1 MCENEFCN
9 DIHGRFPLSLFQ
21 YFLARP
27 FLLDPFFIH
36 ESFLG
41 FKYRTSK
48 RTTMIVHCK
57 NNCFVLTTS
66 WVIPVS
72 SETCRVKRIK
82 FSEGVIE
89 GL

>member
-1 MCENEFCN
+1 MCEYEFCN

-41 FKYRTSK
+41 FIALY
-48 RTTMIVHCK
+48 IIQIF
-57 NNCFVLTTS
+57 FVQGR
-66 WVIPVS
+66 VS
-72 SETCRVKRIK
+72 FLERSNLSNPLLEVPLYLASARSST
-82 FSEGVIE
+82 
-89 GL
+89 